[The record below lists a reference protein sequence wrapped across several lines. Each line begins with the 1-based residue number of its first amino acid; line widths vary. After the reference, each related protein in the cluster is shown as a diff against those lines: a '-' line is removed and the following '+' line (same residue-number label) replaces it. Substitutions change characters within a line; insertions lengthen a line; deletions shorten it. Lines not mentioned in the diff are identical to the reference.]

1 MKPTRRIEISEQ
13 VMLCLPESYTK
24 PLLRGLDGWVK
35 ALRSGDYKQGRNLLC
50 YEGAY
55 CCLGVL
61 CKLQGRPKSHKVD
74 GLHFRYDGN
83 GKVLS
88 SDNPLYGLLQRDGAF
103 PDGTTGRIDGVD
115 NADGVLSLTYLNDNG
130 VPFTDIAT
138 VLELL
143 WLDPDDDDS
152 QPQDLGA
159 ADAPHS

>member
-1 MKPTRRIEISEQ
+1 MSVCVVGKVSFK
-13 VMLCLPESYTK
+13 LPDGYERQ
-24 PLLRGLDGWVK
+24 PLPGLKKWTE
-35 ALRSGDYKQGRNLLC
+35 ALRSGRYKKGMGWMC
-50 YEGAY
+50 TGDTH

-61 CKLQGRPKSHKVD
+61 CELQGRPKSHKVD

>member
-61 CKLQGRPKSHKVD
+61 CKLQGRPSQVVN
-74 GLHFRYDGN
+74 GRTVYDGDIAMLN
-83 GKVLS
+83 WPNPMVGVFGGTGHFPSGVWCEVGDPVRGVETLS
-88 SDNPLYGLLQRDGAF
+88 DLA
-103 PDGTTGRIDGVD
+103 V
-115 NADGVLSLTYLNDNG
+115 LNDKG
-130 VPFTDIAT
+130 ATFEQIAD
-138 VLELL
+138 VISRV
-143 WLDPDDDDS
+143 WADDPTPADET
-152 QPQDLGA
+152 PGKA
-159 ADAPHS
+159 A